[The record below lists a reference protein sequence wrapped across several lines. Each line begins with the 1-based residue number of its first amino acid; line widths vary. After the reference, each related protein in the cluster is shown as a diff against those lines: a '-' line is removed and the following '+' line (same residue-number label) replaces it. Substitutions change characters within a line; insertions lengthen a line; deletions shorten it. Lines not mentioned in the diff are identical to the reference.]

1 MSVAYNATWKVTS
14 KNTQAMKSLSLLLA
28 LTLTSAL
35 PCQEKPNA
43 EKVLEKARLEAV
55 ESGRN
60 LFVHIGAPW

>member
-1 MSVAYNATWKVTS
+1 
-14 KNTQAMKSLSLLLA
+14 MKSLSLLLA

-43 EKVLEKARLEAV
+43 GKVLEKARLEAV

-60 LFVHIGAPW
+60 LFVHIGAPL